1 MKNYPETKTIR
12 VQFTKEVNEDVE
24 FMIVAS
30 NDYGAVYVN
39 MEHKR
44 FHIVGDK
51 VKCLVVLAKDMMVG
65 EPAAIALFAMLYS
78 FAEA

>member
-1 MKNYPETKTIR
+1 MAESPDKITIR
-12 VQFTKEVNEDVE
+12 VQFSKNVNEEVE
-24 FMIVAS
+24 FEKVAS
-30 NDYGAVYVN
+30 NSYGSVYVN

-44 FHIVGDK
+44 FHITGDK

-78 FAEA
+78 FTEA

>member
-12 VQFTKEVNEDVE
+12 VQFTKEVNENLE
-24 FMIVAS
+24 FLIVAS
-30 NDYGAVYVN
+30 NDFGAVYVN

-44 FHIVGDK
+44 FHITGDK

-78 FAEA
+78 FTEA